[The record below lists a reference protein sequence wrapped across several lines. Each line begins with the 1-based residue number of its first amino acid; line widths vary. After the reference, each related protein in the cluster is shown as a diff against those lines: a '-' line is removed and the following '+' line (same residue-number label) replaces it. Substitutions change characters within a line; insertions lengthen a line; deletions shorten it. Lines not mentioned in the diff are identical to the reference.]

1 MSHIYLNFVMEIQYL
16 KDSYSNIKEEQA
28 MKSKTLEWTLLKT
41 IFVSSTAPRTLLS
54 KKKS

>member
-1 MSHIYLNFVMEIQYL
+1 MSHIYLNFVMEIQYS
-16 KDSYSNIKEEQA
+16 KDSYSNIKEEQV
-28 MKSKTLEWTLLKT
+28 MKSKTLEWILLKT

>member
-1 MSHIYLNFVMEIQYL
+1 MSHIYLNFVMEIQYS
-16 KDSYSNIKEEQA
+16 KDSYSNIKEEQI
-28 MKSKTLEWTLLKT
+28 MKSKTLEWILLKT

>member
-1 MSHIYLNFVMEIQYL
+1 MEIQYS
-16 KDSYSNIKEEQA
+16 KDSYSNIKEEQV
-28 MKSKTLEWTLLKT
+28 MKSKTLEWILLKK